1 MSIDRV
7 LWMFI
12 SHCGFPFK
20 GFLNRVL
27 HAWCLFD
34 QSLSIISLVALANA
48 VRMHNLVAEAGTR
61 STDNYPLNLSIQLTF
76 AWSHFFFAPDA
87 RIPAG
92 RSNNETGG
100 AVPGHWRNANWDQS
114 SHGTYLFMCCIWKRM
129 CFASCLTDDM
139 PNTQRKRLV
148 HCIDVLLVDCWVNV
162 YGSKS
167 QSYCVAKRT
176 TIKRRPGTALI
187 GSWMCISLL
196 TVI

>member
-1 MSIDRV
+1 M
-7 LWMFI
+7 MFVWPKFI
-12 SHCGFPFK
+12 NHLSRGSCQCSQNAQSGRRSWYPFY
-20 GFLNRVL
+20 GQLSAESFHTTNV
-27 HAWCLFD
+27 CL
-34 QSLSIISLVALANA
+34 IA
-48 VRMHNLVAEAGTR
+48 
-61 STDNYPLNLSIQLTF
+61 
-76 AWSHFFFAPDA
+76 FFFAPDA

-114 SHGTYLFMCCIWKRM
+114 SHGTYLFMCCIWQRM

-148 HCIDVLLVDCWVNV
+148 HCIDVLLVDCWANV

-167 QSYCVAKRT
+167 QSYCVAKRR